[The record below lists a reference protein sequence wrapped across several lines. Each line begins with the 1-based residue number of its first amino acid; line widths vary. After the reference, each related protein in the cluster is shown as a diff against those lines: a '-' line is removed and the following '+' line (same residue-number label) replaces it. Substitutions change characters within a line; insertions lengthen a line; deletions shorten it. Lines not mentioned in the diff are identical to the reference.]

1 MKDDIFE
8 DIDELI
14 KLSEETALDKN
25 KEKQIDVTDDNAI
38 AEQLIKM
45 TIDDRKQAD
54 KIFDAFYDD
63 IALSKD
69 STTSSK
75 EALNKSLELKIEAG
89 KNIIELLK
97 IRSRKENFNSNTQIN
112 ILKDKDVGINLG
124 NMDAH
129 LDDF

>member
-1 MKDDIFE
+1 MDNNDIFT

-14 KLSEETALDKN
+14 KFSGETSLQKS
-25 KEKQIDVTDDNAI
+25 QIDVTDDNAI

-63 IALSKD
+63 IVLSKD

-97 IRSRKENFNSNTQIN
+97 IRAKKESANSNTQIN
-112 ILKDKDVGINLG
+112 ILKDKDVGINLS
-124 NMDAH
+124 NIDAH